1 VDLGEVGF
9 GVVIGFVWLRIG
21 TSGGLL
27 LHRNEHSGS
36 IKDGKFVDFLSVVL
50 AFQEE
55 FCFVEL
61 VIQLQSTKQSSWVRK
76 W

>member
-36 IKDGKFVDFLSVVL
+36 IKDGKFVDCLSSVSFSRRILLHGVSYPI
-50 AFQEE
+50 ANNQA
-55 FCFVEL
+55 
-61 VIQLQSTKQSSWVRK
+61 K
-76 W
+76 